1 MATKKYTGQDI
12 KTGDFVNLKTNLVIG
27 ACAPAVFRV
36 VSVGKKTVNLLR
48 LAKVR
53 STGAIEDDREVQKL
67 TRLIVFV
74 SDSFEEASEVGRKG
88 HAISIE
94 YLTKHN
100 ELMQEYAK
108 KAENFINDFS
118 S

>member
-1 MATKKYTGQDI
+1 MSTKKYTGQDI
-12 KTGDFVNLKTNLVIG
+12 KAGEFVNLKTNLVIG
-27 ACAPAVFRV
+27 SCSQAVFRV

-53 STGAIEDDREVQKL
+53 STGAIEEYEEVQKL

-74 SDSFEEASEVGRKG
+74 SDSFEEALEVGRKS
-88 HAISIE
+88 HATSIE

-100 ELMQEYAK
+100 ELMKEYEK
-108 KAENFINDFS
+108 KAEKFINDFS
-118 S
+118 I